1 MLIILIILLL
11 CTFISAMDGDYSY
24 ESPHMSP
31 WMKDCYHGRLDKIK
45 EHLEIE
51 PRLLDR
57 RESLL
62 RKNGLMHVIQGFR
75 ANQSAEHMECV
86 RYLVEKGTPV
96 DCKDILGHTPLHQC
110 TGTYGT
116 KELCEIAKYLLDKG
130 ADINIEN
137 RFG

>member
-1 MLIILIILLL
+1 MG
-11 CTFISAMDGDYSY
+11 GDYSW

-31 WMKDCYHGRLDKIK
+31 WMKNCYHGRLDKIK

-62 RKNGLMHVIQGFR
+62 RKNGLMHVIQGYR
-75 ANQSAEHMECV
+75 TNQSLQHIDCV

-110 TGTYGT
+110 TGTYH
-116 KELCEIAKYLLDKG
+116 AKDCLGVSPLVDKSEMRTNTC
-130 ADINIEN
+130 IR
-137 RFG
+137 RFQL